1 MTVDLPV
8 SAAELT
14 VLIAQAKRTR
24 RRQRL
29 RMVRHALDGL
39 SADEIAVQVKSSRR
53 RVQDWIGRWNRD
65 GLAGLEDRPGRGA
78 KLPLDAAQ
86 QAELKR
92 RLDAGP
98 QEQDD
103 GCTLR
108 GEDVQRILREEHGVR
123 RSLSAT
129 YYLLH
134 RLGYS
139 CLVPRPKHRQTDPE
153 RQQRFLK
160 KSCPNDWPPFAAST
174 PTSGS

>member
-134 RLGYS
+134 RLKYS

-160 KSCPNDWPPFAAST
+160 KSCPNDWPQFATGT
-174 PTSGS
+174 PAGGF

>member
-1 MTVDLPV
+1 MTVDLPI
-8 SAAELT
+8 SAAELSL
-14 VLIAQAKRTR
+14 LITKEKRTR
-24 RRQRL
+24 RRRRL

-39 SADEIAVQVKSSRR
+39 SADEIAILVKSSRR
-53 RVQDWIGRWNRD
+53 RVQDWIARWNRD
-65 GLAGLEDRPGRGA
+65 GLAGLEDQPGRGA
-78 KLPLDAAQ
+78 KPPLNAEQ

-98 QEQDD
+98 REEDG

-139 CLVPRPKHRQTDPE
+139 CLVPRPKHRKTDPE

-160 KSCPNDWPPFAAST
+160 KTCPNDWSEFATST
-174 PTSGS
+174 PRSGS